1 MCPIHP
7 PIINNIFLNDMKK
20 VIISPTSNTPKVIL
34 DPENNIFEISGES
47 RPFDV
52 PTFYQPLIT
61 WLDEFNQYLAQKNNN
76 IKAIDFIFNLEYF
89 NSLSAKYILDLC
101 KKLSKI
107 HLDGHPI
114 NVKWQY
120 EEGDDYM
127 LETGQEMSKISRMP
141 FQYELVRP

>member
-1 MCPIHP
+1 M
-7 PIINNIFLNDMKK
+7 NK

-34 DPENNIFEISGES
+34 DPDNFIFEISGES

-52 PTFYQPLIT
+52 PTFYQPLLT
-61 WLDEFNQYLAQKNNN
+61 WLEEFGKHLAKMNDV
-76 IKAIDFIFNLEYF
+76 IRPFDFIFNLEYF

-107 HLDGHPI
+107 HLEGYPI

-120 EEGDDYM
+120 EDGDDYM
-127 LETGQEMSKISRMP
+127 LETGQEMSKISRLP
-141 FQYELVRP
+141 FEYEIVKS